1 MMNTT
6 TPLLDHQIKT
16 VCKLMPYRVGALFME
31 MGTGKTR
38 VVIEVAC
45 RRQER
50 ISNVV
55 YFCPVSLKETVRR
68 ELLAHTDL
76 SETDIYVF
84 GDKTSVRKL
93 RRAFWYIVGIETM
106 SSSDRQV
113 LAANAII
120 DDRSMV
126 VVDESGY
133 IKGHNSL
140 RTQRITRMAEGARYR
155 LIMTGTPLSQGVID
169 LYAQM
174 RFLSW
179 RILGYKSF
187 YSFARNHLEY
197 SDRYPGMIVAAHN
210 TGYLAAKVQ
219 PYTYQVTKAECLD
232 LPAKT
237 YGARW
242 HGMTERQRAVYEQA
256 KIDILF
262 SLEEY
267 GDLDSYTIF
276 RLFTALQQ
284 IVCGFWNRR
293 REDGAIETVTFPHTR
308 LDAFAATVAQVPAG
322 DKVVVWSK
330 YLRNIEEISELL
342 TAEYGPDSVAQFHG
356 RLTETERNAEIDR
369 FRTDARFLVATQ
381 SSGGHGLTLNEAAYH
396 IFYSNG
402 FKYAERIQ
410 AEDRSHRIGQ
420 TRNVHYVD
428 ILCHSSIDERIES
441 ALSKKA
447 SALEHFKRQVDAVK
461 DKRSAEVRKLIE
473 AL

>member
-1 MMNTT
+1 MNTT
-6 TPLLDHQIKT
+6 TALLDHQKRA
-16 VCKLMPYRVGALFME
+16 VAKLMPYRVGGLFMD

-38 VVIEVAC
+38 VVIELAAQ
-45 RRQER
+45 RQLR
-50 ISNVV
+50 ISNVA

-68 ELLAHTDL
+68 ELLRHTDL
-76 SETDIYVF
+76 SESDIYMF
-84 GDKTSVRKL
+84 GSRTTIQKTPK
-93 RRAFWYIVGIETM
+93 AFWYIIGIESM

-140 RTQRITRMAEGARYR
+140 RTQRITKLGAKARFR
-155 LIMTGTPLSQGVID
+155 IIMTGTPLSQGIVD

-187 YSFARNHLEY
+187 YTFAHNHLEY
-197 SDRYPGMIVAAHN
+197 SDKYPGMIVSSHN
-210 TGYLAAKVQ
+210 TDYLAAKVQ

-237 YGARW
+237 YSTRW
-242 HGMTERQRAVYEQA
+242 HEMTQRQRSLYEQA
-256 KIDILF
+256 KTEILMSIDD
-262 SLEEY
+262 Y
-267 GDLDSYTIF
+267 GDFDSYTIF

-284 IVCGFWNRR
+284 IVCGFWNRK
-293 REDGAIETVTFPHTR
+293 REDGVIETITFPHTR
-308 LDAFAATVAQVPAG
+308 LDAFAATIAQVPAG
-322 DKVVVWSK
+322 DKVVIWSK
-330 YLRNIEEISELL
+330 YLRTIDAITGLL
-342 TAEYGPDSVAQFHG
+342 TAEHGADSVAQFHG
-356 RLTETERNAEIDR
+356 RLTETQRNAEIDR
-369 FRTDARFLVATQ
+369 FRCDARFLVATQ
-381 SSGGHGLTLNEAAYH
+381 ASGGHGLTLNEARYH

-420 TRNVHYVD
+420 ERNVHYID
-428 ILCHSSIDERIES
+428 ILCHSSIDERIAK
-441 ALSKKA
+441 ALADKA
-447 SALEHFKRQVDAVK
+447 GVLEHFKRQVDQVK

>member
-1 MMNTT
+1 MNTT
-6 TPLLDHQIKT
+6 TPLFDHQTKA
-16 VCKLMPYRVGALFME
+16 VRKMLPCRVGGLFMD

-38 VVIEVAC
+38 VVLEIVKE
-45 RRQER
+45 RRQR
-50 ISNVV
+50 ISRVV

-68 ELLAHTDL
+68 ETLKHTDL
-76 SETDIYVF
+76 AEGDICVF
-84 GDKTSVRKL
+84 DDKTRPDRTPNAL
-93 RRAFWYIVGIETM
+93 FYIVGIESM

-113 LAANAII
+113 LAANALI
-120 DDRSMV
+120 DERSMV

-133 IKGHNSL
+133 IKGHKSL
-140 RTQRITRMAEGARYR
+140 RTQRITRMAERARYR
-155 LIMTGTPLSQGVID
+155 LILTGTPLSQGVID

-197 SDRYPGMIVAAHN
+197 SERYPGMIVASHN
-210 TGYLAAKVQ
+210 VGYLAAKVQ

-237 YGARW
+237 YAARW
-242 HGMTERQRAVYEQA
+242 HGMTEQQRRVYEQA
-256 KIDILF
+256 KHEILM
-262 SLEEY
+262 SIEDY
-267 GDLDSYTIF
+267 GDLDSYTVF

-284 IVCGFWNRR
+284 IACGFWNRK
-293 REDGAIETVTFPHTR
+293 REDGTVEIVTFPHAR
-308 LDAFAATVAQVPAG
+308 LDLFAVTVAGIPASE
-322 DKVVVWSK
+322 KVVIWSK
-330 YLRNIEEISELL
+330 YLRNVEEIIRLL
-342 TAEYGPDSVAQFHG
+342 TTEYGADSVAQFHG
-356 RLTETERNAEIDR
+356 NLSESARNAELEK
-369 FRTDARFLVATQ
+369 FRHSARFFVATQ
-381 SSGGHGLTLNEAAYH
+381 ATGGHGLTLNEAAYH

-420 TRNVHYVD
+420 QRNVHYID
-428 ILCHSSIDERIES
+428 IACYDSIDERIDK
-441 ALSKKA
+441 ALSEKA
-447 SALEHFKRQVDAVK
+447 NVLDQFRRRVDAVK

>member
-1 MMNTT
+1 MNTT
-6 TPLLDHQIKT
+6 TALFDHQRAAVRKMLP
-16 VCKLMPYRVGALFME
+16 CRVGALFMD

-38 VVIEVAC
+38 VVLEIAKE
-45 RRQER
+45 RQRR

-68 ELLAHTDL
+68 EALKHTDL
-76 SETDIYVF
+76 TGGDICVF
-84 GDKTSVRKL
+84 DEKTRIGKL
-93 RRAFWYIVGIETM
+93 PRATLFIIGIESM

-133 IKGHNSL
+133 IKGHKSL
-140 RTQRITRMAEGARYR
+140 RTQRITRMAERARYR
-155 LIMTGTPLSQGVID
+155 LIMTGTPLSQGVVD

-197 SDRYPGMIVAAHN
+197 SDKYPGMIVAAHN
-210 TGYLAAKVQ
+210 VGYLAAKVQ

-237 YGARW
+237 YAARW
-242 HGMTERQRAVYEQA
+242 HGMTNRQRHVYEQA
-256 KIDILF
+256 KEEILMSIEDYDDF
-262 SLEEY
+262 
-267 GDLDSYTIF
+267 DSYVIF

-284 IVCGFWNRR
+284 ITCGFWNRK
-293 REDGAIETVTFPHTR
+293 REDGTVEIVTFPHTR
-308 LDAFAATVAQVPAG
+308 LDLFAATVAGIPANE
-322 DKVVVWSK
+322 KIVIWSK
-330 YLRNIEEISELL
+330 YLRNFEEIAALL
-342 TAEYGPDSVAQFHG
+342 TAEYGADSIAQFHG
-356 RLTETERNAEIDR
+356 NLSESARNAELEK
-369 FRTDARFLVATQ
+369 FRHSARFFVATQ
-381 SSGGHGLTLNEAAYH
+381 ATGGHGLTLNEAAYH

-420 TRNVHYVD
+420 QRNVHYID
-428 ILCHSSIDERIES
+428 IACHGSIDERIDK
-441 ALSKKA
+441 ALSEKA
-447 SALEHFKRQVDAVK
+447 NVLDQFRRRVDAVK
-461 DKRSAEVRKLIE
+461 DKRSAEVRNLIE